1 MVMPS
6 KSKKQQDFMAAVAN
20 NPKFAKKAGVPQS
33 VGKDYE
39 KADKMKKTKK
49 FQAGGRMPVGM
60 ANPRAGV
67 TGGMRQQELID
78 PETGLPPKEGGMPMG
93 GVNPER
99 VEMQT
104 GSMPPRRIN
113 DPTPAQQRQAMR
125 QARSSAR
132 RGGGGRKAGGKIG
145 DKAMKFQA
153 GGPMPVGMANP
164 RAGVTGG
171 KEMPMGGVN
180 PERVEMQTGS
190 MPPRRIND
198 PTPAQQRQ
206 AMRQA
211 RSAARRGGG
220 GRKAGGKIGA
230 YKAGGKVRG
239 AGCATKGTRAAKM
252 VTMKGS

>member
-39 KADKMKKTKK
+39 KADKMKGMKKYQAGGMSQGYNARLDDSMGAKNGKKKQSMKSRRDESEGMEESMGKRKFAGDKAMK
-49 FQAGGRMPVGM
+49 FQAGGPMPVGM

-78 PETGLPPKEGGMPMG
+78 PETGLPPKEGG
-93 GVNPER
+93 
-99 VEMQT
+99 
-104 GSMPPRRIN
+104 
-113 DPTPAQQRQAMR
+113 
-125 QARSSAR
+125 
-132 RGGGGRKAGGKIG
+132 
-145 DKAMKFQA
+145 
-153 GGPMPVGMANP
+153 
-164 RAGVTGG
+164 
-171 KEMPMGGVN
+171 MPMGGVN

>member
-1 MVMPS
+1 MPS

-39 KADKMKKTKK
+39 KADKMKGMKK
-49 FQAGGRMPVGM
+49 YQAGGMSQGYNARLDDSMGAKNGKKKQSMKSRRDESEGMEKSMGNRKFAGDKAMKFQRGGPMPAGM

-78 PETGLPPKEGGMPMG
+78 PETGLPPKEG
-93 GVNPER
+93 
-99 VEMQT
+99 
-104 GSMPPRRIN
+104 SMPPRRIN
-113 DPTPAQQRQAMR
+113 DPTPTQQRQAMR

-132 RGGGGRKAGGKIG
+132 RGGGGRKAGGKI
-145 DKAMKFQA
+145 
-153 GGPMPVGMANP
+153 
-164 RAGVTGG
+164 
-171 KEMPMGGVN
+171 
-180 PERVEMQTGS
+180 
-190 MPPRRIND
+190 
-198 PTPAQQRQ
+198 
-206 AMRQA
+206 
-211 RSAARRGGG
+211 
-220 GRKAGGKIGA
+220 

>member
-1 MVMPS
+1 MPS

-20 NPKFAKKAGVPQS
+20 NPKFAAETGVPQS

-39 KADKMKKTKK
+39 KADKMKGMKK
-49 FQAGGRMPVGM
+49 YQAGGMSQGYNARLDDSMGAKNGKKKQGMKSRRDESEGMEKSMGKRKFAGDKAMKFQRGGPMPAGM

-67 TGGMRQQELID
+67 NNREMPQQDAPIQN
-78 PETGLPPKEGGMPMG
+78 PPMTTPAPTLDVPM
-93 GVNPER
+93 
-99 VEMQT
+99 T
-104 GSMPPRRIN
+104 GSMPR
-113 DPTPAQQRQAMR
+113 
-125 QARSSAR
+125 
-132 RGGGGRKAGGKIG
+132 
-145 DKAMKFQA
+145 
-153 GGPMPVGMANP
+153 
-164 RAGVTGG
+164 
-171 KEMPMGGVN
+171 
-180 PERVEMQTGS
+180 
-190 MPPRRIND
+190 RRIND

-220 GRKAGGKIGA
+220 GRKAGGKI

>member
-1 MVMPS
+1 MPS
-6 KSKKQQDFMAAVAN
+6 KSKKQQNFMAAVAN

-39 KADKMKKTKK
+39 KADKMKGMKK
-49 FQAGGRMPVGM
+49 Y
-60 ANPRAGV
+60 
-67 TGGMRQQELID
+67 
-78 PETGLPPKEGGMPMG
+78 
-93 GVNPER
+93 
-99 VEMQT
+99 
-104 GSMPPRRIN
+104 
-113 DPTPAQQRQAMR
+113 QR
-125 QARSSAR
+125 
-132 RGGGGRKAGGKIG
+132 
-145 DKAMKFQA
+145 

-220 GRKAGGKIGA
+220 GRKAGGKI

-252 VTMKGS
+252 VTMKGA

>member
-1 MVMPS
+1 MPS

-20 NPKFAKKAGVPQS
+20 NPKFAAETGVPQS

-39 KADKMKKTKK
+39 EADKMKKQGYNARLDDSMGAKNGKKKQGMKSRRDESEGMEKSMGKRKFAGDKAMK
-49 FQAGGRMPVGM
+49 FQRGGPMPAGM

-78 PETGLPPKEGGMPMG
+78 PETGLPPKEG
-93 GVNPER
+93 
-99 VEMQT
+99 
-104 GSMPPRRIN
+104 SM
-113 DPTPAQQRQAMR
+113 
-125 QARSSAR
+125 S
-132 RGGGGRKAGGKIG
+132 
-145 DKAMKFQA
+145 
-153 GGPMPVGMANP
+153 
-164 RAGVTGG
+164 
-171 KEMPMGGVN
+171 
-180 PERVEMQTGS
+180 
-190 MPPRRIND
+190 PRRIND

-220 GRKAGGKIGA
+220 GRKAGGKI

>member
-39 KADKMKKTKK
+39 KADKMKGMKKYQAGGMSQGYNARLDDSMGAKNGKKKQSMKSRRDESEGMEESMGKRKFAGDKAMK

-67 TGGMRQQELID
+67 SAGEMLQPAPAPIMAETGGMGR
-78 PETGLPPKEGGMPMG
+78 
-93 GVNPER
+93 
-99 VEMQT
+99 
-104 GSMPPRRIN
+104 RRIN
-113 DPTPAQQRQAMR
+113 DPTPAQQQ
-125 QARSSAR
+125 
-132 RGGGGRKAGGKIG
+132 
-145 DKAMKFQA
+145 
-153 GGPMPVGMANP
+153 
-164 RAGVTGG
+164 
-171 KEMPMGGVN
+171 
-180 PERVEMQTGS
+180 
-190 MPPRRIND
+190 
-198 PTPAQQRQ
+198 Q

-220 GRKAGGKIGA
+220 GRKAGGKI

>member
-20 NPKFAKKAGVPQS
+20 NPKFAEETGVPQS

-39 KADKMKKTKK
+39 EADSMKKQGYNARLDDSMGAKNGKKKQSMKSRRDESEGMEKSMGKRKFAGDKAMK
-49 FQAGGRMPVGM
+49 FQRGGPMPAGM

-78 PETGLPPKEGGMPMG
+78 PPTGLPMP
-93 GVNPER
+93 E
-99 VEMQT
+99 E

-113 DPTPAQQRQAMR
+113 DPTPAQQRQARR

-132 RGGGGRKAGGKIG
+132 RGGGGRKAGGKI
-145 DKAMKFQA
+145 
-153 GGPMPVGMANP
+153 
-164 RAGVTGG
+164 
-171 KEMPMGGVN
+171 
-180 PERVEMQTGS
+180 
-190 MPPRRIND
+190 
-198 PTPAQQRQ
+198 
-206 AMRQA
+206 
-211 RSAARRGGG
+211 
-220 GRKAGGKIGA
+220 

-239 AGCATKGTRAAKM
+239 AGCATQGSRPAKM

>member
-1 MVMPS
+1 MPS
-6 KSKKQQDFMAAVAN
+6 KSKKQQNFMAAVAN
-20 NPKFAKKAGVPQS
+20 NPKFAAETGVPQS

-39 KADKMKKTKK
+39 EADNMKKQGYNARLDDSMGAKNGKKKQPMKSRRDESEGMEKSMGKRKFAGDKAMK
-49 FQAGGRMPVGM
+49 FQRGGPMPAGM

-78 PETGLPPKEGGMPMG
+78 PETGLPMP
-93 GVNPER
+93 E
-99 VEMQT
+99 E
-104 GSMPPRRIN
+104 GSMPR
-113 DPTPAQQRQAMR
+113 
-125 QARSSAR
+125 
-132 RGGGGRKAGGKIG
+132 
-145 DKAMKFQA
+145 
-153 GGPMPVGMANP
+153 
-164 RAGVTGG
+164 
-171 KEMPMGGVN
+171 
-180 PERVEMQTGS
+180 
-190 MPPRRIND
+190 RRIND

>member
-1 MVMPS
+1 MPS

-20 NPKFAKKAGVPQS
+20 NPKFAEKTGVPQS

-39 KADKMKKTKK
+39 KADKMKGMKK
-49 FQAGGRMPVGM
+49 YQAGGMSQGYNARLDDSMGAKNGKKKQSMKSRRDESEGM
-60 ANPRAGV
+60 
-67 TGGMRQQELID
+67 E
-78 PETGLPPKEGGMPMG
+78 KSMG
-93 GVNPER
+93 K
-99 VEMQT
+99 
-104 GSMPPRRIN
+104 
-113 DPTPAQQRQAMR
+113 
-125 QARSSAR
+125 
-132 RGGGGRKAGGKIG
+132 RKFAG
-145 DKAMKFQA
+145 DKAMKFQR
-153 GGPMPVGMANP
+153 GGPMPAGMANP

-220 GRKAGGKIGA
+220 GRKAGGQIGA

>member
-1 MVMPS
+1 MPS

-39 KADKMKKTKK
+39 KADKMKGMKKYQAGGMSQGYNARLDDSMGAKNGKKKQSMKSRRDESEGMEESMGKRKFAGDKAMK

-67 TGGMRQQELID
+67 SAGEMLQPAPAPIMAETGGMGR
-78 PETGLPPKEGGMPMG
+78 
-93 GVNPER
+93 
-99 VEMQT
+99 
-104 GSMPPRRIN
+104 RRIN
-113 DPTPAQQRQAMR
+113 DPTPAQQQ
-125 QARSSAR
+125 
-132 RGGGGRKAGGKIG
+132 
-145 DKAMKFQA
+145 
-153 GGPMPVGMANP
+153 
-164 RAGVTGG
+164 
-171 KEMPMGGVN
+171 
-180 PERVEMQTGS
+180 
-190 MPPRRIND
+190 
-198 PTPAQQRQ
+198 Q

-220 GRKAGGKIGA
+220 GRKAGGKI